1 MMPVFSPTSSIPAD
15 GGARL
20 PCSLREELALAPFT
34 PGDISVGVE
43 NELQAAV
50 QGTQEDVD
58 LVRSIRESTYFQN
71 LVKRGLRGDLPRSRS
86 RELLEFLNANREQVW
101 ENSWVRLP
109 RRLLSP
115 LAASTFDHDLLA
127 DKGRPAGPC
136 RGDCDRFQ
144 FFLHGEPW
152 LRVPVSYLLR
162 LALADVLGS
171 SPGISPDIARLGRRL
186 LDNFVSDNT
195 SPEILSFYV
204 STDHNGLSAGQAT
217 ARETARRFLL
227 LQLLVQYANERL
239 GLKQHGQTCL
249 LYAAPCPP
257 QRQKQL
263 NELVS
268 DAMYRELFMNPCLAG
283 WDRGEDKF
291 RYMELC
297 HSTLSRSQLHTL
309 AMLREAGII
318 ANNLVVLPNTSNTSL
333 ANNGTHISLGS
344 PRLNQLAREGG
355 LPPSREKWL
364 GDLVIKIVEH
374 FLPLFVG
381 TVSAAPQRIAFEDF
395 HSERLLAFLPHELD
409 YTHLRMLWR
418 WWKKKA
424 DIKRFGHVFTPYGP
438 PAMDRWLGRMLGL
451 RGDYVPDL
459 RLLDYLVALLGTEDS
474 PALDGRPGNH
484 QRLKRDL
491 AAMGIFD
498 PSMAIYLPY
507 RQREYGKTGYCG
519 FEGRLYSQF
528 PSLLDDMP
536 RAVHLQQAI
545 TALAWHW
552 AVRGT
557 ITHADIPD
565 DPSSESERRQF
576 LFATAIGIPTLYIRS
591 QSGNRLM
598 QRIVARIPECRH
610 SRRYRGYTRV
620 PNQAYQRASLELLR
634 KEGAWLLEDPHLR
647 ESCLWLADALDAG
660 RRPAEETLTA
670 GILGRGGDPLRL
682 EAGEFNQAAE
692 GWYRNTLRQRY
703 LREGLAVLR
712 LDALTLEREADQG
725 TRRRLAE
732 LTGGISAGSFVA
744 RLGRQALTERLD
756 PEQAR
761 RLILLGLLVLERET
775 KQYDH
780 IAETTAAVLSLHPD
794 ATPSPLAAPL
804 IHGDPVA

>member
-1 MMPVFSPTSSIPAD
+1 LSGILPSP
-15 GGARL
+15 ARAPSPRRL
-20 PCSLREELALAPFT
+20 TLRDELSQTPFI
-34 PGDISVGVE
+34 PGDLSVGVE

-50 QGTQEDVD
+50 QGKQDDVD
-58 LVRSIRESTYFQN
+58 LVRSIKESSYFQN
-71 LVKRGLRGDLPRSRS
+71 LIKRGLRGDLPQTRS
-86 RELLEFLNANREQVW
+86 RELREFLDANREQVW

-127 DKGRPAGPC
+127 DKSRPNGPC

-144 FFLHGEPW
+144 FFLRGEPW
-152 LRVPVSYLLR
+152 LRIPVSYLLR
-162 LALADVLGS
+162 LSLADVLGT
-171 SPGISPDIARLGRRL
+171 SPEAPPEVMALGRQL
-186 LDNFVSDNT
+186 LDHFVSDNT
-195 SPEILSFYV
+195 SPEILSFRV
-204 STDHNGLSAGQAT
+204 TTDSGELSAGQAA

-227 LQLLVQYANERL
+227 LQLLVQYANTQL
-239 GLKQHGQTCL
+239 GLARHGQHCL

-257 QRQKQL
+257 GRQQQL
-263 NELVS
+263 NELLS

-283 WDRGEDKF
+283 WDRGEEKH

-309 AMLREAGII
+309 AMLKEAGIV

-333 ANNGTHISLGS
+333 ANNGTHISIGS
-344 PRLNQLAREGG
+344 LELSRLARDGALAPG
-355 LPPSREKWL
+355 REKRL

-381 TVSAAPQRIAFEDF
+381 TMSAAPRRIAFEDF
-395 HSERLLAFLPHELD
+395 HPERLLAFLPHELD

-424 DIKRFGHVFTPYGP
+424 RINRFGHVFTPYGP
-438 PAMDRWLGRMLGL
+438 TTLDRWLGRILCL
-451 RGDYVPDL
+451 RGDFVPDQ
-459 RLLDYLVALLGTEDS
+459 RLLDYLVALLGTEQS

-507 RQREYGKTGYCG
+507 RQREFALTGFCG
-519 FEGRLYSQF
+519 FEGRFYSQF

-552 AVRGT
+552 AASGA
-557 ITHADIPD
+557 ITHGDIPD
-565 DPSSESERRQF
+565 DPSTESERRQF
-576 LFATAIGIPTLYIRS
+576 LFATAIGIPTLYIRTTS
-591 QSGNRLM
+591 SNRFI
-598 QRIVARIPECRH
+598 QRLVTSIPERRH

-620 PNQAYQRASLELLR
+620 PNHAYQQACLRLLR
-634 KEGAWLLEDPHLR
+634 QDGAWLLEAPPLR
-647 ESCLWLADALDAG
+647 EACEWLEQALESG
-660 RRPAEETLTA
+660 RRPAAEELTR
-670 GILGRGGDPLRL
+670 GILGQGSDPLRV
-682 EAGEFNQAAE
+682 EASEFNQEAE
-692 GWYRNTLRQRY
+692 RWYRESLRQRH

-712 LDALTLEREADQG
+712 LDAMQLEREADLG
-725 TRRRLAE
+725 ARRRLAE
-732 LTGGISAGSFVA
+732 LTGGIGAGCYVA
-744 RLGRQALTERLD
+744 HQGRLAQTEQLEPD
-756 PEQAR
+756 HAR
-761 RLILLGLLVLERET
+761 RLILLGLLALRREIR
-775 KQYDH
+775 QQQH
-780 IAETTAAVLSLHPD
+780 AEEKPAPSSPD
-794 ATPSPLAAPL
+794 SRPRHHSTHRSTP
-804 IHGDPVA
+804 

>member
-1 MMPVFSPTSSIPAD
+1 VLHSSLPPTAMTS
-15 GGARL
+15 GTRL
-20 PCSLREELALAPFT
+20 PCSLREELELAPFT
-34 PGDISVGVE
+34 PGDITVGVE

-50 QGTQEDVD
+50 QGQQQDVD
-58 LVRSIRESTYFQN
+58 LARSIRESNYFQN
-71 LVKRGLRGDLPRSRS
+71 LIKRGLRGDLPRSRS
-86 RELLEFLNANREQVW
+86 RELLEFLDANRENVW
-101 ENSWVRLP
+101 ENSWVRFP

-127 DKGRPAGPC
+127 DKRHPGGPC
-136 RGDCDRFQ
+136 RSDRDRFQ
-144 FFLHGEPW
+144 FFLRGEAW

-162 LALADVLGS
+162 LSLADVLGS
-171 SPGISPDIARLGRRL
+171 SPEARSPEISRLGRSL
-186 LDNFVSDNT
+186 LDHFVSDNT

-204 STDHNGLSAGQAT
+204 ATDHNGLSAGQAT

-283 WDRGEDKF
+283 WDRGEDKY

-309 AMLREAGII
+309 SMLREAGII
-318 ANNLVVLPNTSNTSL
+318 TNNLVVLPNTSNTSL

-344 PRLNQLAREGG
+344 PRLSRLAREGT

-395 HSERLLAFLPHELD
+395 HPERMLAFLPHELD

-424 DIKRFGHVFTPYGP
+424 QIKRFGHAFTPYGP
-438 PAMDRWLGRMLGL
+438 PAMDRWLGRILSL

-459 RLLDYLVALLGTEDS
+459 RLLDYLVALLGTEES
-474 PALDGRPGNH
+474 PALDGRAGNH

-498 PSMAIYLPY
+498 QSMAIYLPY
-507 RQREYGKTGYCG
+507 RQREFGKTGFCG
-519 FEGRLYSQF
+519 FEGRFYSQF

-536 RAVHLQQAI
+536 RAIHLQQAI

-565 DPSSESERRQF
+565 DPSTESERRQF

-598 QRIVARIPECRH
+598 QRIVARIPERRH
-610 SRRYRGYTRV
+610 SRRYRGHTRI
-620 PNQAYQRASLELLR
+620 PNQAYQRACLDLLR
-634 KEGAWLLEDPHLR
+634 EEGAWLLEDPHLR
-647 ESCLWLADALDAG
+647 ESCAWLSEALEG
-660 RRPAEETLTA
+660 GHRPAAEGLTA
-670 GILGRGGDPLRL
+670 GILGRERDPLRL
-682 EAGEFNQAAE
+682 EAGDFNRSAE
-692 GWYRNTLRQRY
+692 SWYRETLRQRY

-712 LDALTLEREADQG
+712 LDALTLEREADMV

-732 LTGGISAGSFVA
+732 LTGGVGAGSFVA
-744 RLGRQALTERLD
+744 RHGRQALAERLD

-775 KQYDH
+775 KNHAPATADTAPGPRPDSRPP
-780 IAETTAAVLSLHPD
+780 AEP
-794 ATPSPLAAPL
+794 APL
-804 IHGDPVA
+804 THGDPVA